1 MNRRTRIL
9 LTIIVSACMNSHFA
23 DCQHT
28 RVGAEDNRIVFTDI
42 TSQAG
47 IKFEHTSSQ
56 EKRYILESMS
66 GGVALFDYDNDGWL
80 DIYFVNS
87 CTVASVSDPHCARS
101 ALYHN
106 NHDGTFTDVT
116 EASGLGYPGFGMG
129 VCTADI
135 DGDGFEDVYVTGFGG
150 NHLYHNN
157 GNGTFTDITDKAGVK
172 AGGWSTGCAFADY
185 DRDGKLDLFVS
196 RYVHFD
202 PSHLPE
208 FGSGMTCQYRGVA
221 VQCGPRGLQGE
232 GDLLFHNNGDGTFTE
247 VAKAAGVSDDQ
258 GLFGLGVAWFDYDQD
273 GWPDLFVANDS
284 GPNYLYHNL
293 RNGKFEEVGF
303 ASGTALSSAGN
314 EQGSMGVAVGD
325 YDAQG
330 RFSLFVSNFAEQG
343 AELYRNDG
351 DGSFSDVS
359 FAAGIAAPSLPY
371 VKWGTAFFDYD
382 NDGWPDIFE
391 ANGHVY
397 PQVQS
402 QSGGASE
409 SYLQRKLL
417 YHNNGN
423 GSFSEVAAQHEAALT
438 VPRSS
443 RGVAFGDLFNEGDID
458 IVINNIDGTP
468 NVLRNDGGN
477 RLNWLLV
484 HLIGKGMNRS
494 AIGAVVHVRTGQHTQ
509 MGLVQSG
516 SSYLSQSDKRLH
528 FGLGT
533 ASFADR
539 VDVTWPDGTVTTLEH
554 VTANQI
560 IEIRQP
566 PG

>member
-1 MNRRTRIL
+1 MKRRSVNLISIL
-9 LTIIVSACMNSHFA
+9 LLSCAGCRIANSQPNH
-23 DCQHT
+23 
-28 RVGAEDNRIVFTDI
+28 GAGDDTRIVFTDI
-42 TSQAG
+42 TAQAG
-47 IKFEHTSSQ
+47 IDFEHVSSQ

-87 CTVASVSDPHCARS
+87 CTVATASNAHCARS

-116 EASGLGYPGFGMG
+116 EASGLAYPGFGMG

-157 GNGTFTDITDKAGVK
+157 GNGTFTDVTDKSGVR
-172 AGGWSTGCAFADY
+172 AGGWSTGCAFGDF

-202 PSHLPE
+202 PAHMPE
-208 FGSGMTCQYRGVA
+208 FGSGLTCQYRGVA
-221 VQCGPRGLQGE
+221 VQCGPRGLPGE
-232 GDLLFHNNGDGTFTE
+232 GDLLFHNNGDGTFTD

-258 GLFGLGVAWFDYDQD
+258 GLFGLGVAWFDYDKD

-293 RNGKFEEVGF
+293 HNGKFEEVGF

-330 RFSLFVSNFAEQG
+330 RLSLFVSNFAEQG
-343 AELYRNDG
+343 AELYRNEG
-351 DGSFSDVS
+351 DGNFSDVS
-359 FAAGIAAPSLPY
+359 FAAGVAAPSLPY
-371 VKWGTAFFDYD
+371 VKWGTAFMDYD
-382 NDGWPDIFE
+382 NDGWPDIFV
-391 ANGHVY
+391 ADGHVY

-402 QSGGASE
+402 TSGSASE

-423 GSFSEVAAQHEAALT
+423 GTFKEVAAQHGTALM

-443 RGVAFGDLFNEGDID
+443 RGVAFGDIDNDGDVD
-458 IVINNIDGTP
+458 IVINNIDGKP

-484 HLIGKGMNRS
+484 HLLGKGMNRS
-494 AIGAVVHVRTGQHTQ
+494 AIGAVVQVHTGQHTQ

-539 VDVTWPDGTVTTLEH
+539 VEVTWPDGTVTTLEH

>member
-1 MNRRTRIL
+1 MNRRVRDLAFISMSWCALYQFSHCQQSHVGTDDTRI
-9 LTIIVSACMNSHFA
+9 I
-23 DCQHT
+23 
-28 RVGAEDNRIVFTDI
+28 FTDI
-42 TSQAG
+42 TAQAG
-47 IKFEHTSSQ
+47 ITFQHTSSQ

-87 CTVASVSDPHCARS
+87 CTVPTASDPRCARS

-116 EASGLGYPGFGMG
+116 EASGLRYPGFGMG

-157 GNGTFTDITDKAGVK
+157 GNGTFTDVTDKAGVRG
-172 AGGWSTGCAFADY
+172 GGWLTGCAFADY

-202 PSHLPE
+202 PSHLPK
-208 FGSGMTCQYRGVA
+208 FGSGMTCQYRGVP

-247 VAKAAGVSDDQ
+247 VAKAAGVSDEQ

-293 RNGKFEEVGF
+293 HNGKFEEVGF

-314 EQGSMGVAVGD
+314 EQGSMGVGIGD
-325 YDAQG
+325 YNAQG

-343 AELYRNDG
+343 AELYLNDG

-359 FAAGIAAPSLPY
+359 FATGIGAPSLPY

-382 NDGWPDIFE
+382 NDGWPDIFV

-397 PQVQS
+397 PQMQS
-402 QSGGASE
+402 QFGNASE

-417 YHNNGN
+417 FHNNGK
-423 GSFSEVAAQHEAALT
+423 GSFSEVAARHGAALT

-443 RGVAFGDLFNEGDID
+443 RGVAFGDLDNDGDVD
-458 IVINNIDGTP
+458 IVINNIDGAP

-494 AIGAVVHVRTGQHTQ
+494 AIGAIVRLRLGQHTE
-509 MGLVQSG
+509 MELVQSG

-528 FGLGT
+528 FGLGS
-533 ASFADR
+533 ASFADQ
-539 VDVTWPDGTVTTLEH
+539 VDVTWPDGTATKLEH
-554 VTANQI
+554 VSANQI
-560 IEIRQP
+560 VEIRQSP
-566 PG
+566 N